1 MSDKNDIF
9 TGTVDELLDHVTE
22 NQDELV
28 EDANKT
34 DLEVLTELLEEMV
47 EEGHL
52 SKNKIDG
59 ETFYSN
65 NEEE

>member
-9 TGTVDELLDHVTE
+9 TGTVYELLDHVTE

-59 ETFYSN
+59 ETVYSN